1 MATTPADTSIADQ
14 LLAQAKFL
22 ARQGFRVFPL
32 EVDGNTP
39 AHEGWQDHATADEN
53 TAASLWQDPFG
64 APVPYNIGIATGR
77 GLTVLDVDVK
87 NGQPGAESLDELV
100 TFLGLE
106 DDTYTVRTRSGG
118 LHLYYGETKTPLRN
132 SVGQVR
138 PGLDIRSDGGFVVAP
153 GSSVNGLAWS
163 VEKDLP
169 VKPIAPWFAEMCG
182 RRAEK
187 SEHSTTP
194 LVELDTPE
202 AIERA
207 VAWLKLEA
215 PETIADSGNGDWT
228 AYKVACHV
236 KDFGISEGECLG
248 LILEHYNGVKSH
260 PALATE
266 VWETKVSNAYRHG
279 LNAPGILHP
288 MADFKIEELEERQID
303 AHGLS
308 PSMRQNNALPEFD
321 TAQSIAFRTAA
332 RRPYVVKGMLGA
344 GMMSL
349 LFGTTNVGKTFVML
363 DVALHV
369 ATGRP
374 WNGRRTRQSPV
385 VYVAAEGTFDIHDRV
400 AAWVGHNGIDPKD
413 SWLTLVPSPVDLRSN
428 TADLKRIVEIT
439 KRKAAQY
446 GGEAPPLVVV
456 DTFSRAM
463 AGGDENATADVGL
476 VVKHLDAIRFATGAH
491 VAIVHHSGKD
501 VSKGSRG
508 STVLPYAVDTEIE
521 LHDGE
526 MRMVKQRAGAKADA
540 TPYTL
545 KTITLGHDEEGDP
558 ITSCVALFGAAAE
571 MTEAVE
577 PVELSLQQ
585 QEWLL
590 QLEEGIGELAAE
602 AGKPPH
608 AFAFGWKQAEAVWQA
623 KSPEGARPGWTDRT
637 ARQGVTKRLRVL
649 EAGGAVFAADRGKWT
664 IVPSA

>member
-1 MATTPADTSIADQ
+1 MATSPAETTIADQ
-14 LLAQAKFL
+14 LLEQAKRL
-22 ARQGFRVFPL
+22 AGQGFRVFP
-32 EVDGNTP
+32 VSIDSKTP
-39 AHEGWQDHATADEN
+39 ECEGWQAQATDDPETADR
-53 TAASLWQDPFG
+53 LWRDPFG
-64 APVPYNIGIATGR
+64 QPVPYNIGVMTGQ
-77 GLTVLDVDVK
+77 GLTVLDVDAK
-87 NGQPGAESLDELV
+87 KGQPGLESLDELV
-100 TFLGLE
+100 TFLGL
-106 DDTYTVRTRSGG
+106 DDETLTVRTPSGG
-118 LHLYYGETKTPLRN
+118 LHLYFASPGRALRN
-132 SVGQVR
+132 SASMIR
-138 PGLDIRSDGGFVVAP
+138 AGLDIRGEGGFVVAP
-153 GSSVNGLAWS
+153 GSQIGDKVYE
-163 VEKDLP
+163 V
-169 VKPIAPWFAEMCG
+169 VKPAPVAEIAPWFAEMCG
-182 RRAEK
+182 KATPK
-187 SEHSTTP
+187 SEHSAAP

-207 VAWLKLEA
+207 VQWLTKEA

-228 AYKVACHV
+228 AYKVACRV
-236 KDFGISEGECLG
+236 KDFGVSEGECLG

-266 VWETKVSNAYRHG
+266 VWETKVSNAFRHG
-279 LNAPGILHP
+279 LNAPGVSHP
-288 MADFKIEELEERQID
+288 MADFEVEELETGPMEML
-303 AHGLS
+303 GS
-308 PSMRQNNALPEFD
+308 GPSMRQSDALPEFD

-332 RRPYVVKGMLGA
+332 KRPYVVKGVLGA

-400 AAWVGHNGIDPKD
+400 AAWVGHHGVDPND

-428 TADLKRIVEIT
+428 TADLKRIIEIT

-446 GGEAPPLVVV
+446 GGDAPPLVVI

-540 TPYTL
+540 TPYSL
-545 KTITLGHDEEGDP
+545 KTITLGVDDEGDP
-558 ITSCVALFGAAAE
+558 ITSCVALFGGAAELTEGEPEELPTMTAEQTQWLDDLVEGLEAMAQEAGVTVPEYRFKWQNAAAIWGCKDSLSRQS
-571 MTEAVE
+571 VE
-577 PVELSLQQ
+577 
-585 QEWLL
+585 
-590 QLEEGIGELAAE
+590 
-602 AGKPPH
+602 
-608 AFAFGWKQAEAVWQA
+608 
-623 KSPEGARPGWTDRT
+623 
-637 ARQGVTKRLRVL
+637 KRLRQLATKLQLRDLKRNQWVI
-649 EAGGAVFAADRGKWT
+649 R
-664 IVPSA
+664 